1 MMLVLNVLE
10 VRIIN
15 VQLVVEDYY
24 NIQVNVIQ
32 FVQ

>member
-1 MMLVLNVLE
+1 MMLVLNVQE